1 MIYGSHSELVEQ
13 GVNTKQLLGL
23 IQEEETKDEFAYK
36 DEDVDEPEANG
47 EKCKHVIASDHIML

>member
-47 EKCKHVIASDHIML
+47 EKCKHVICI